1 MPDASP
7 AVSLYAVCMRLSRLD
22 ATGAPIVGP
31 DMMYVTD
38 SLVRVNYTPRYETT
52 DAVTKRNG
60 RGKLCLN
67 VPGRRQFAGMDLSL
81 EVCEDDPALVELLQG
96 GSVLTTGAGA
106 DVIGYQFPGTDEADA
121 TFGLEV
127 WTEAW
132 NGDSRDA
139 VHPYFRYVL
148 PLCSVSQGE
157 RSLAAEPDE
166 NTYEGTAS
174 ANAAW
179 GNGPVNDWTHDSTKA
194 LQWIRTATPPPA
206 ATNAYAVVPPSAP

>member
-1 MPDASP
+1 MPDATP
-7 AVSLYAVCMRLSRLD
+7 AVSLYAVCMRLSRLS

-31 DMMYVTD
+31 DNLYVTD
-38 SLVRVNYTPRYETT
+38 SLVRVNYTPRYETS
-52 DAVTKRNG
+52 DPVTKRNG
-60 RGKLCLN
+60 RGRLCLN
-67 VPGRRQFAGMDLSL
+67 VPGTRQFAGMDLTI
-81 EVCEDDPALVELLQG
+81 EVCEDDPALTELLQG
-96 GSVLTTGAGA
+96 GSVLTTGVGA
-106 DVIGYQFPGTDEADA
+106 DVIGYQFPGADDADA

-132 NGDSRDA
+132 TGDSRDPA
-139 VHPYFRYVL
+139 LPWFRYAF

-157 RSLAAEPDE
+157 RSASAEPDE

-179 GNGPVNDWTHDSTKA
+179 GDGPLGDWTHDSTRA

-206 ATNAYAVVPPSAP
+206 ATNAYAPIPPAA